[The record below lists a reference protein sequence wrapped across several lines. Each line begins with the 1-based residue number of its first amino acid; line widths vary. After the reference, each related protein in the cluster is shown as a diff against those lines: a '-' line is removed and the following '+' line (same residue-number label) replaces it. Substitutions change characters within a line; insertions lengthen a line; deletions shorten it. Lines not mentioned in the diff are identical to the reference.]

1 MRPTPPDDA
10 YCAVDGCPLPA
21 TRLRPLT
28 GAWLGPDPIA
38 HAREGSEWVCHLH
51 APKEL
56 TMLDRLRSI
65 VDPAVRQRIYQTV
78 AVFVGVL
85 VGAGLVTR
93 EVADSWAALVI
104 ADLDAAAMVMALIHV
119 RRWSRAAIYAA
130 ALAVTA
136 ALVGT
141 GLLTDA
147 QASAGMQAV
156 TAVLGLAG
164 IWLAAYRTDPDTPTG
179 EPGDEYVARH
189 AA

>member
-1 MRPTPPDDA
+1 MTDDRMETITDRALIRDSDEPDERGDFP
-10 YCAVDGCPLPA
+10 CC
-21 TRLRPLT
+21 
-28 GAWLGPDPIA
+28 
-38 HAREGSEWVCHLH
+38 
-51 APKEL
+51 

-65 VDPAVRQRIYQTV
+65 VDPAVRQRIYQSV

-85 VGAGLVTR
+85 VGAGVVTR

-104 ADLDAAAMVMALIHV
+104 AGLDAAAMVMALIHV

-164 IWLAAYRTDPDTPTG
+164 VWLAAYRTDPDTPTG
-179 EPGDEYVARH
+179 EPGDEYQARH